1 MPPKTRR
8 SAVSA
13 RVQPNERPPCH
24 VRRAGAAGP
33 RGFGDDAGSARERVG
48 ASPMA
53 IYHWEIG
60 RTHPHH
66 DAYPRLAEALQTTI
80 DYLMTGRVR

>member
-1 MPPKTRR
+1 MSDTPATFG
-8 SAVSA
+8 A
-13 RVQPNERPPCH
+13 RVRQ
-24 VRRAGAAGP
+24 VREDQGLTRDQLA
-33 RGFGDDAGSARERVG
+33 ERVG

-66 DAYPRLAEALQTTI
+66 DAYPRLASALQTTI

>member
-1 MPPKTRR
+1 MSDTAPPSPATFGQRVRQVREDQGLTRDQL
-8 SAVSA
+8 A
-13 RVQPNERPPCH
+13 
-24 VRRAGAAGP
+24 
-33 RGFGDDAGSARERVG
+33 ERVG

-66 DAYPRLAEALQTTI
+66 DAYPRLASALQTTI